1 MPHDQPI
8 WSVRGILMHLHQS
21 RCSAHQACVRHVFGA
36 WLLALRACFHTL
48 TITLPQTHQQL
59 TMHRY
64 QPKRPPGPLFYK
76 GKYEKTTRGYVQ
88 KIQYFTPD
96 ALLHSQSAPAQPS
109 QEARFNQNVD
119 EMLIDEFDVPFHQRT
134 SGKAG
139 GSLCLC
145 IFPTFAYQ

>member
-1 MPHDQPI
+1 MF
-8 WSVRGILMHLHQS
+8 SASCILP
-21 RCSAHQACVRHVFGA
+21 CVACHVFGA
-36 WLLALRACFHTL
+36 WQLALWACFHTSN
-48 TITLPQTHQQL
+48 ITLPQTHEQG

-96 ALLHSQSAPAQPS
+96 SLLHSPSAPAQPS

-119 EMLIDEFDVPFHQRT
+119 TMLVDEFDVPFHQRT

-139 GSLCLC
+139 GSLPVHLSNFCLS
-145 IFPTFAYQ
+145 IMITEPE